1 MKAFS
6 PPRLL
11 AYGLFGFPLALLAL
25 PIYVYVPQ
33 FYAERFGMSLSL
45 IGSALLVSRVLDAF
59 LDLLL
64 GAWID
69 KRPANQGYGRFILYS
84 LPLLIP
90 GFYALFHPPAATMVT
105 PMLWF
110 FCALLMVYAGFSL
123 ASIAFQSWG
132 AALTQLPGERL
143 RLTATRELCGVA
155 GVVTAAL
162 LSQFAD
168 ISWLSAVLICSL
180 LIATFL
186 LLRFTPDMVNRHQD
200 QQSSLRWRHLFS
212 NPYFRSL
219 FLVFVLNGIAAAIPA
234 TLFLFFAKDRLQ
246 LASYSGVLLLLYFV
260 AAAMSLPLWVRI
272 AQRIHESRAWLLA
285 MLLSV
290 LSFIWAYSLQVGDL
304 TAFAVICVLSG
315 LCLGADLALPPALLS
330 GVIRQAG
337 HSERYEGSYFSAW
350 NWANKMNLAL
360 AAGLS
365 LPLLDYLG
373 YTPGV
378 SSGSGLQALSF
389 AYAVL
394 PCVLKGLAALVLW
407 RAPLGKV

>member
-1 MKAFS
+1 
-6 PPRLL
+6 
-11 AYGLFGFPLALLAL
+11 
-25 PIYVYVPQ
+25 
-33 FYAERFGMSLSL
+33 
-45 IGSALLVSRVLDAF
+45 
-59 LDLLL
+59 LL

-90 GFYALFHPPAATMVT
+90 GFYALFHPPAATMVS

-200 QQSSLRWRHLFS
+200 QHSSLRWRHLFS

-219 FLVFVLNGIAAAIPA
+219 FW
-234 TLFLFFAKDRLQ
+234 
-246 LASYSGVLLLLYFV
+246 
-260 AAAMSLPLWVRI
+260 SL
-272 AQRIHESRAWLLA
+272 
-285 MLLSV
+285 
-290 LSFIWAYSLQVGDL
+290 
-304 TAFAVICVLSG
+304 C
-315 LCLGADLALPPALLS
+315 
-330 GVIRQAG
+330 
-337 HSERYEGSYFSAW
+337 
-350 NWANKMNLAL
+350 
-360 AAGLS
+360 
-365 LPLLDYLG
+365 
-373 YTPGV
+373 
-378 SSGSGLQALSF
+378 
-389 AYAVL
+389 
-394 PCVLKGLAALVLW
+394 
-407 RAPLGKV
+407 